1 MKIPLILTLSLCSA
15 TAFAALGGAPS
26 MPVPRVLSGSAAAPS
41 ATAPAASFT
50 ESTRTLES
58 GTQLHEWVNSAGTVF
73 AVAWSGPY
81 LPDLRE
87 QLGTHFRALTDAQQ
101 QRTGS
106 RSLVSVQQADLVI
119 VSGGRMGAFEGRA
132 WVPSLLPA
140 GFNTADIK

>member
-26 MPVPRVLSGSAAAPS
+26 LPVPRVLSGNAAAAS
-41 ATAPAASFT
+41 AASFT

-58 GTQLHEWVNSAGTVF
+58 GTQLHEWVNAAGTVF

-81 LPDLRE
+81 RPDLRE
-87 QLGTHFRALTDAQQ
+87 QLGTHFQALTDAQL
-101 QRTGS
+101 QRGGS
-106 RSLVSVQQADLVI
+106 RSVVSVQQADLVI

-132 WVPSLLPA
+132 WIPSLLPA